1 MRRYDRER
9 VEAAVVDALA
19 RVAKKNGAKQAQA
32 AAAKCVA
39 EAKLSHERE
48 LERVKREAASV
59 ALERDQLKG
68 ELLGSEQRFA
78 AAMGAKEAENGALR
92 DEVAQLQALLFSTR
106 NQLEVA
112 RTAEATAQQQQQ
124 QQQQQQHRQ
133 ENRRS
138 SRSKGSSK
146 ERAAAQGGKLPSSHQ
161 KQKGGGFRV

>member
-1 MRRYDRER
+1 MRRYEREH
-9 VEAAVVDALA
+9 VEAVVVDALA
-19 RVAKKNGAKQAQA
+19 RVTKKSGAKQAQV

-59 ALERDQLKG
+59 ELERDQLKG

-112 RTAEATAQQQQQ
+112 RTAEATAKQQQQ

-133 ENRRS
+133 ENRRG
-138 SRSKGSSK
+138 SRSSSSGK
-146 ERAAAQGGKLPSSHQ
+146 EKVATKGGKLPSSHR
-161 KQKGGGFRV
+161 KQKGGGLRV